1 MTIMDYTKFEKIF
14 NKEIFE
20 KSKPKL
26 LETIAKEP
34 NRYIGLF
41 RPTKPKGKL
50 LQNLLQSHE
59 IRMGNA
65 FEVLIRDYLR
75 ILGYEILQNNF
86 PVEKLNIDQ
95 HFKNGDTIYFV
106 EQKIRDDHDS
116 SKKRGQIENFEKKL
130 NFLGTIHNWKNLI
143 GIFYF
148 IDPDIQKN
156 KKYYAEE
163 LKRMQK
169 DYNIELHLQYGKD
182 LFQFLQG
189 NNEIWDEILMFLK
202 RWKDSIPEL
211 PEINFDLNAK
221 ETFDE
226 IKNLQPRIF
235 RKLFS
240 NDEVFDQIIMT
251 LFPNKKTLNLL
262 KDLFYRKK
270 AIPIYNTLY
279 EELKQRLD

>member
-1 MTIMDYTKFEKIF
+1 MDYTKFEQIF
-14 NKEIFE
+14 NEEIFE

-26 LETIAKEP
+26 LETIGKEP

-65 FEVLIRDYLR
+65 FEVLIENYLR
-75 ILGYEILQNNF
+75 ILGYEILQKNF
-86 PVEKLNIDQ
+86 PKERLNIDQ
-95 HFKNGDTIYFV
+95 HFKKGDKIYFV

-116 SKKRGQIENFEKKL
+116 SKKRGQIDNFEKKL
-130 NFLGTIHNWKNLI
+130 NLLGTIHNWKNLI

-148 IDPDIQKN
+148 IDPDIKKN
-156 KKYYAEE
+156 KKYYTEE

-169 DYNIELHLQYGKD
+169 AYNIELHLQYGKE

-189 NNEIWDEILMFLK
+189 NDEIWDEILIFLK
-202 RWKDSIPEL
+202 KWKDSIPEL
-211 PEINFDLNAK
+211 PEINFDLNAE

-226 IKNLQPRIF
+226 IKDLKPNIF

-240 NDEVFDQIIMT
+240 NDEVFNQIIMT
-251 LFPNKKTLNLL
+251 LFPEKKTLNLL
-262 KDLFYRKK
+262 KDYFYEKK

-279 EELKQRLD
+279 EELKKWLK

>member
-1 MTIMDYTKFEKIF
+1 MDYTKFEQIF
-14 NKEIFE
+14 NEEIFE

-26 LETIAKEP
+26 LETIGKEP

-65 FEVLIRDYLR
+65 FEVLIENYLR
-75 ILGYEILQNNF
+75 ILGYEILQKNF
-86 PVEKLNIDQ
+86 PKERLNIDQ
-95 HFKNGDTIYFV
+95 HFKKGDKIYFV

-116 SKKRGQIENFEKKL
+116 SKKRGQIDNFEKKL
-130 NFLGTIHNWKNLI
+130 NLLGTIHNWKNLI

-148 IDPDIQKN
+148 IDPDIKKN
-156 KKYYAEE
+156 KKYYTEE

-182 LFQFLQG
+182 LFQFLQS
-189 NNEIWDEILMFLK
+189 NDEIWDEILIFLK
-202 RWKDSIPEL
+202 KWKDSIPEL
-211 PEINFDLNAK
+211 PEINFDFNAK

-226 IKNLQPRIF
+226 IKDLEPGIF
-235 RKLFS
+235 RRLFS
-240 NDEVFDQIIMT
+240 NDEVFNQIIMT
-251 LFPNKKTLNLL
+251 LFPYKKTLNLL
-262 KDLFYRKK
+262 KDYFYEKK

-279 EELKQRLD
+279 EELKKRLD